1 MSWKNTWILVGL
13 SGALFAFI
21 ALVERRFDPTG
32 TVPEPKPLFAS
43 FKPTAATAIQIRRG
57 SQYVINLE
65 RTSGGWAFAKKFSYP
80 AAAFPVQ
87 SFLEQLERAV
97 PATRISAR
105 EILAFLMPSCV
116 ARLRWRLMRNPLS
129 ALRRPM
135 SSIDTMTRCCYASCH
150 CVIGMLYFSRVP

>member
-1 MSWKNTWILVGL
+1 MPSFARTNGCCSSGCPARSCCSGCWCGCVVGIEMSWKNTWILVGL
-13 SGALFAFI
+13 AGALFAFI
-21 ALVERRFDPTG
+21 VLVERRFIDVTG
-32 TVPEPKPLFAS
+32 TVAEPKPLFAS

-65 RTSGGWAFAKKFSYP
+65 RTNGGWAFAKKFSYP

-105 EILAFLMPSCV
+105 EILSHKQT
-116 ARLRWRLMRNPLS
+116 S
-129 ALRRPM
+129 A
-135 SSIDTMTRCCYASCH
+135 
-150 CVIGMLYFSRVP
+150 